1 MPKMVHQTGLL
12 LAPVVI
18 VVSGAITI
26 YGVTMLI
33 DCADEAKMQSLNPQG
48 WEHMPSYG
56 EIGFRAFG
64 KVGLVAVNASLTLS
78 QLGFCCSYCVLLIQN
93 IQESYQAFYGMAWS
107 LSSTSCALIIFFVC
121 SPLSWIRRM
130 SVFAVPSFSA
140 NTFTMAIMVLVVVI
154 CAGNL
159 ITTPTLPDVKMV
171 NKEGLLVG
179 IGMAMSMLEGIG
191 MMVPAYTQ
199 CSPNAQRFQAHGGVH
214 VIRFVSFLH
223 IFWLGCLY
231 GLWSGDLH
239 VCVIQSATGYVEINS
254 TINVSILSFCGIP
267 VGCLSSNSN
276 FGATFDSGERQ
287 NKYGGQGE

>member
-1 MPKMVHQTGLL
+1 
-12 LAPVVI
+12 
-18 VVSGAITI
+18 
-26 YGVTMLI
+26 
-33 DCADEAKMQSLNPQG
+33 
-48 WEHMPSYG
+48 
-56 EIGFRAFG
+56 
-64 KVGLVAVNASLTLS
+64 
-78 QLGFCCSYCVLLIQN
+78 
-93 IQESYQAFYGMAWS
+93 
-107 LSSTSCALIIFFVC
+107 
-121 SPLSWIRRM
+121 M

-199 CSPNAQRFQAHGGVH
+199 CSPETRKDFRHMVAFTLSVLCL
-214 VIRFVSFLH
+214 FLH